1 MKQFTVI
8 PARRV
13 RSAWS
18 RSRLSLA
25 VLLFCAAFVSLA
37 QAGLPAATRWADPST
52 VRLDVEFPGEGYHAT
67 WDMARCDCGDLLI
80 RSELSVPGSVES
92 GESMLVGGR
101 VVLSRGFND
110 AEEELLG
117 ASLDAPALM
126 MQLALSLL
134 ERVAPAGP
142 SASVGTAQVD
152 FDEPLNPIHLDSG
165 SAAGSFWAPW
175 SVSGTI
181 TALNESQRQF
191 DFNFRFSTGN
201 PGEELIGSMRLW
213 GTAEY
218 ARKPF
223 PVDPSSSLSDWVISW
238 REAADPAM
246 AASADIQTLESLR
259 KLLRR
264 TR

>member
-1 MKQFTVI
+1 MKIFTVI
-8 PARRV
+8 PGGKFRN
-13 RSAWS
+13 AWS
-18 RSRLSLA
+18 RSGWLLS
-25 VLLFCAAFVSLA
+25 VLLFYATSVNLA
-37 QAGLPAATRWADPST
+37 QAAELPAATRWADPST

-142 SASVGTAQVD
+142 SASVGTAKVD
-152 FDEPLNPIHLDSG
+152 FEEPLNPIHLDSG
-165 SAAGSFWAPW
+165 SAAGSIR
-175 SVSGTI
+175 VG
-181 TALNESQRQF
+181 RQH
-191 DFNFRFSTGN
+191 
-201 PGEELIGSMRLW
+201 
-213 GTAEY
+213 
-218 ARKPF
+218 
-223 PVDPSSSLSDWVISW
+223 
-238 REAADPAM
+238 
-246 AASADIQTLESLR
+246 
-259 KLLRR
+259 RR
-264 TR
+264 